1 MIDICGLE
9 THSKGGTNTS
19 AVDWWRVVNPLSHLN
34 PEKFDVTIKKKI
46 IDEKDIIGSWRKLGK
61 NFDLLFS
68 SYIDTPKSYAY
79 LRATMQVSGLK
90 HIMDLGCHLSPLCAL
105 NPIPA

>member
-46 IDEKDIIGSWRKLGK
+46 IDEKDIIGS
-61 NFDLLFS
+61 
-68 SYIDTPKSYAY
+68 
-79 LRATMQVSGLK
+79 
-90 HIMDLGCHLSPLCAL
+90 
-105 NPIPA
+105 

>member
-1 MIDICGLE
+1 MRYKICGLE
-9 THSKGGTNTS
+9 THSKSDTNTS

-61 NFDLLFS
+61 TTIF
-68 SYIDTPKSYAY
+68 YIPRT
-79 LRATMQVSGLK
+79 LILQK
-90 HIMDLGCHLSPLCAL
+90 HIH
-105 NPIPA
+105 I